1 MTRNSTLH
9 KKQVPQETPLGQSH
23 LIKNAF
29 CKSGE
34 CIQSYKYASLKT
46 RENQREK
53 TQERKVLPTK
63 DKNSLLTVPKE
74 IQNEKIKEKRQ
85 KRGVILCV

>member
-9 KKQVPQETPLGQSH
+9 RKLVPQETPLGQSH

-46 RENQREK
+46 REN
-53 TQERKVLPTK
+53 
-63 DKNSLLTVPKE
+63 
-74 IQNEKIKEKRQ
+74 
-85 KRGVILCV
+85 